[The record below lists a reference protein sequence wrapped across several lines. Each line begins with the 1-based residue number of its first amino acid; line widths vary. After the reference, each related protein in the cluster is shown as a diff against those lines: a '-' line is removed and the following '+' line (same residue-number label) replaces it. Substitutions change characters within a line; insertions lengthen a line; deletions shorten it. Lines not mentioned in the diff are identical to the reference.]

1 MSTYRKLDAALADA
15 SCEAEVINIL
25 ADSIVGEFQSRYNI
39 AGCSIEQAAVVD
51 QPYASPAAYRLARAK
66 LTSWI
71 EVNWGRDAADRWD
84 ARLRPI
90 WG

>member
-1 MSTYRKLDAALADA
+1 MSTLRLDAALADA
-15 SCEAEVINIL
+15 SCEAEITNIL
-25 ADSIVGEFQSRYNI
+25 ADVIVREFKTRYHTG
-39 AGCSIEQAAVVD
+39 GCSIEQAARVD

-66 LTSWI
+66 VVSWI
-71 EVNWGRDAADRWD
+71 ESGWGRDSANRWD